1 MFFYDLYAD
10 SDALTVHGSGEGMKI
25 MGSVL
30 KEFGAD
36 SAEMRIL
43 TPITGKGL

>member
-1 MFFYDLYAD
+1 MTKVAIFARIPLNPGTREEA
-10 SDALTVHGSGEGMKI
+10 AK
-25 MGSVL
+25 GSVL

-36 SAEMRIL
+36 RAELRFL